1 MNILHLINAFSWL
14 GADLLMLLMYRL
26 KFSIWFWSNFKPI
39 DSGSI
44 ILINLETVVANA
56 DRVYSSIKLQRDA
69 RATKKEKVILF
80 IDSLKRIG
88 PKIDPCG
95 TPEIPKSK
103 LAK

>member
-14 GADLLMLLMYRL
+14 GADLLMFLMYRL

-56 DRVYSSIKLQRDA
+56 DRVYSSIKL
-69 RATKKEKVILF
+69 
-80 IDSLKRIG
+80 
-88 PKIDPCG
+88 
-95 TPEIPKSK
+95 
-103 LAK
+103 